1 MMMLTIIIKSKGR
14 EALQMR
20 GDSIV
25 FCAICEY
32 KEIEF

>member
-20 GDSIV
+20 DDSIV
-25 FCAICEY
+25 FCAVCGY
-32 KEIEF
+32 KK